1 MKQAESSNVLQV
13 PLTFNSFIV
22 DDQLTPA
29 IAIVATPEPAVPACP
44 KLVKGSLS
52 KEACRLPLPAHEF
65 TRVRRDR
72 TWSAHQLGVVL
83 FMKLVRHQGDPSL
96 HTCRPRAS
104 FRMTVLKKE
113 SARRN

>member
-1 MKQAESSNVLQV
+1 MHRKKGLNISSRCNLGYCESTPNPEGVEYEQAESSNVLQV

-65 TRVRRDR
+65 TRVKRDGI
-72 TWSAHQLGVVL
+72 WAPFDSGLCC
-83 FMKLVRHQGDPSL
+83 S
-96 HTCRPRAS
+96 
-104 FRMTVLKKE
+104 
-113 SARRN
+113 